1 MLQRTIKRQTS
12 YYTLSLLFW
21 HEMLFKYFFW
31 GFRVIFGFLWQRIYF
46 PSWNIFFS
54 VRILATTGVEP
65 YRRTN
70 APNSGSFTA
79 KTSKDFPFTWSVETI
94 KSPKL
99 QMKVLSSAVKMTLS
113 FLLKWFDANF
123 FESDNFEEKN
133 YITESFATNEIN
145 LHKQLIKSVQKLF
158 LKHSINRTW
167 NIHLIYTL
175 SKLF

>member
-1 MLQRTIKRQTS
+1 MRCYL
-12 YYTLSLLFW
+12 
-21 HEMLFKYFFW
+21 
-31 GFRVIFGFLWQRIYF
+31 
-46 PSWNIFFS
+46 NIFLRFSGYFWIFMATYIFPFLKYSFS
-54 VRILATTGVEP
+54 VRILATTDVEP
-65 YRRTN
+65 YCRTN
-70 APNSGSFTA
+70 APTSGSFTA

-145 LHKQLIKSVQKLF
+145 LHKELIKSVQKLF

>member
-1 MLQRTIKRQTS
+1 MLQRTIKRQAA

-21 HEMLFKYFFW
+21 HEMIFKYFFK
-31 GFRVIFGFLWQRIYF
+31 VFGLFLDFYGNVYNSF
-46 PSWNIFFS
+46 LKYFFS

-79 KTSKDFPFTWSVETI
+79 KTSKDVPFTWSVETI
-94 KSPKL
+94 NSPKL
-99 QMKVLSSAVKMTLS
+99 QMKVLSSAVKRTLS

-175 SKLF
+175 SKLL